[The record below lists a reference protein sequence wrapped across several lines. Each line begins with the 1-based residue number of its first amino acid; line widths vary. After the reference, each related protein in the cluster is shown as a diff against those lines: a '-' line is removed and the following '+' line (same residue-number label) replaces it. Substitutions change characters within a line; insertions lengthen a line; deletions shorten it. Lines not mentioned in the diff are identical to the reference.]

1 MAFKGWFI
9 GMQDTISP
17 MVTDIVVNVVNMV
30 VSYVLAVY
38 TPMGALGVA
47 LGTVVAQFTGL
58 TVAAII
64 LVAKY
69 RYLWKG
75 LSPWRLAFD
84 GKGMRRLLTLNGNI
98 FICRQQTDIYRG
110 PRTGRH

>member
-1 MAFKGWFI
+1 
-9 GMQDTISP
+9 MQDTISP

-47 LGTVVAQFTGL
+47 LGTVIAQFTGL
-58 TVAAII
+58 TIAAMI

-75 LSPWRLAFD
+75 YRLGVWHLMGGHAALAFA
-84 GKGMRRLLTLNGNI
+84 
-98 FICRQQTDIYRG
+98 QW
-110 PRTGRH
+110 